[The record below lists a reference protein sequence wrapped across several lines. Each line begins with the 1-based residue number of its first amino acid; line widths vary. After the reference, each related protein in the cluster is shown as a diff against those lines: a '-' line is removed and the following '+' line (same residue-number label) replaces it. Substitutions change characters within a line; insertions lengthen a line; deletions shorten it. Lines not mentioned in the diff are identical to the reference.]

1 MWFRNRQMEL
11 RFKSDSDL
19 EHIPGSEDLD
29 EDELVQLYYA
39 LELSKNKDTGGDS
52 EPLYGVKTEQVKV
65 CVLEY
70 DSRFNLFRHPKRR

>member
-1 MWFRNRQMEL
+1 MEL
-11 RFKSDSDL
+11 RVKSDSDL

-52 EPLYGVKTEQVKV
+52 EPPFIVKTKHFKV

-70 DSRFNLFRHPKRR
+70 DSSFYLFRHPKRR

>member
-11 RFKSDSDL
+11 RVKSDSDL
-19 EHIPGSEDLD
+19 EHIPGSEDMD

-52 EPLYGVKTEQVKV
+52 ESLYGVKTEQTKV
-65 CVLEY
+65 YL
-70 DSRFNLFRHPKRR
+70 

>member
-1 MWFRNRQMEL
+1 MEL
-11 RFKSDSDL
+11 KVKSDSNL

-65 CVLEY
+65 YVLEY